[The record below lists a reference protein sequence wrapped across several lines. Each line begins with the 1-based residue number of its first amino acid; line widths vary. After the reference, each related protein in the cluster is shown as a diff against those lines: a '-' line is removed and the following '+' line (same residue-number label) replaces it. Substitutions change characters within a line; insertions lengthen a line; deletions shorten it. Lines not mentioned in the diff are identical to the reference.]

1 MATMGDRRRR
11 DDGDVSDGSDGSYE
25 GDMELD
31 EEFVRM
37 VADKY
42 GSCEKKSCTELRN
55 GMAQAIQRLEDMEVR
70 GAFSVV

>member
-1 MATMGDRRRR
+1 
-11 DDGDVSDGSDGSYE
+11 
-25 GDMELD
+25 MELD